1 MKIIHTK
8 LCLSI
13 LFLWPISLCLAQSY
27 SITHFNEKLG
37 FNASTVYNISQDGE
51 GFIWIGTNSGLT
63 RYDGIN
69 FKNFKIEDGLTDL
82 NIFDISIDSNDHI
95 LLHNFSNTL
104 NYYFKGKFY
113 TSQNNPKFYSPQYKK
128 IPLTGFDKIGN
139 SFMTS
144 AYGENYFLYQTLE
157 NGKIV
162 KQKKIQLKPNQ
173 SLSRFFSFDK
183 FYYVF
188 YDQKEAINT
197 HSHYKVYHKTQL
209 VHQGHIGMHA
219 NLLAFSFIKNQLI
232 VSTYTSPSSI
242 IFYKSSPNNLN
253 LEYSQQQ
260 HIKGYTFKNV
270 IPSKNNLFIT
280 VKEGGLLR
288 IDSTGN
294 VEHLLKGKTVNN
306 LLVDNR
312 SNLWVGT
319 DGDGLYYIQKHG
331 MINLDINQ
339 LKISKCVT
347 SLYHANNGKM
357 YAGFNKLSIAEIDPT
372 NNKMIKA
379 YPLSDKKKLVHLKV
393 RKIIQDDQNHLLCAT
408 DECLMKIKL
417 TPHLSSNSTFEIV
430 DPGGSIKDITSLHK
444 NEIWIGT
451 AGGLRL
457 NKKSKVYTTDLTRR
471 VLSLKFD
478 QDSTLWIGTLHG
490 LFYKRKN
497 QSSIEKSPFFFLE
510 SKKINDIYI
519 DRGIIYLATDSGIC
533 LLDKQ
538 NFSLLQFITVQHGLS
553 SNQCQKLTIH
563 NNTIWI
569 ATSAGISKVQL
580 INNGIHYNKI
590 EVFNT
595 NHGLLSNYVNDIE
608 IYNDT
613 IWAATNNGISI
624 FPSEYSPKLYSPT
637 VNIIGA
643 KTNLTE
649 HNTYHHIAIP
659 PDKNNISISFS
670 DMSFRDGNIGR
681 YKYRLKP
688 LTEKWDTTTENVI
701 TYSEL
706 SPNDYV
712 FEVKSINQ
720 NGHSSTKTGQLRFVV
735 LPKYYQTLLFK
746 FCILFI
752 VLTTIGFIL
761 YWKGKMSKRKSYF
774 EKTIAQL
781 ELEAIKAQINPHFIY
796 NCLGSIK
803 TTIVKKENSKAEEQL
818 SIFAKLVRKT
828 LTLSQYNYISIE
840 DEMSY
845 LANYLEMEKVRF
857 KEQLQYSITTH
868 NLDSLDELLIPSML
882 IQPFVEN
889 SVKHGIP
896 ENQEINSIIDLDFTL
911 QGTIIVCT
919 IADNGPGIEKTLANK
934 NTSRTSHGM
943 RITSER
949 AQKYNKLFNT
959 TITITASEKQTGG
972 TLITI
977 KMPFK

>member
-1 MKIIHTK
+1 MKVIYTK
-8 LCLSI
+8 LSLSI
-13 LFLWPISLCLAQSY
+13 LFLWSVSLCLAQSY
-27 SITHFNEKLG
+27 SVTHFNEKLA

-51 GFIWIGTNSGLT
+51 GFIWIGTNSGLI

-69 FKNFKIEDGLTDL
+69 FKHFKIEDGLTDL
-82 NIFDISIDSNDHI
+82 NIFDINIDTSNHV

-104 NYYFKGKFY
+104 NYYYKGKLY
-113 TSQNNPKFYSPQYKK
+113 TSQENTKFSNIKFK
-128 IPLTGFDKIGN
+128 RIPIAEFYVAGN
-139 SFMTS
+139 SFITTD
-144 AYGENYFLYQTLE
+144 YGENYFLYQTLE
-157 NGKIV
+157 NGQIVERRKIW
-162 KQKKIQLKPNQ
+162 LKTGKTIVAIF
-173 SLSRFFSFDK
+173 SLDK
-183 FYYVF
+183 FYYIF
-188 YDQKEAINT
+188 YGQKEDNNT
-197 HSHYKVYHKTQL
+197 NYNVYYKTQL
-209 VHQGHIGMHA
+209 VHQGQIEGFA
-219 NLLAFSFIKNQLI
+219 SLLAFNTIKDQFI
-232 VSTYTSPSSI
+232 VSTSLPPTSI
-242 IFYKSSPNNLN
+242 IFYKSSPDNPN
-253 LEYSQQQ
+253 LEYSYQRY
-260 HIKGYTFKNV
+260 IEGYTIKNV
-270 IPSKNNLFIT
+270 IPCENHLFIT
-280 VKEGGLLR
+280 VKEGGLLK
-288 IDSTGN
+288 IDSNGA

-306 LLVDNR
+306 LLVDNQ

-319 DGDGLYYIQKHG
+319 DGDGLYCLQKHG
-331 MINLDINQ
+331 MTNLGINQ
-339 LKISKCVT
+339 LKISNCVT
-347 SLYHANNGKM
+347 SLYHAKNGKM
-357 YAGFNKLSIAEIDPT
+357 YAGFNKLSVVEIDPT
-372 NNKMIKA
+372 SNQITQV
-379 YPLSDKKKLVHLKV
+379 YHLSNKKKPVHRRV
-393 RKIIQDDQNHLLCAT
+393 RKIIQDDQNHILCAT
-408 DECLMKIKL
+408 DDGLMKIQL
-417 TPHLSSNSTFEIV
+417 TPHLSTKSIFKIV
-430 DPGGSIKDITSLHK
+430 DPGGAIKDITSLQK
-444 NEIWIGT
+444 NEIWIG
-451 AGGLRL
+451 ASGGLRL
-457 NKKSKVYTTDLTRR
+457 NKKSGIYPSDFTRR

-478 QDSTLWIGTLHG
+478 LDSTLWIGTLHG
-490 LFYKRKN
+490 LFYKKKS
-497 QSSIEKSPFFFLE
+497 QSSIRKSSFSFLE

-519 DRGIIYLATDSGIC
+519 LHDIIYLATDSGIC

-553 SNQCQKLTIH
+553 SNQCKKLTIH

-569 ATSAGISKVQL
+569 STSAGISKVEL
-580 INNGIHYNKI
+580 INNGRAYNKI

-595 NHGLLSNYVNDIE
+595 KNGLLSNYVNDIE
-608 IYNDT
+608 VYNDT
-613 IWAATNNGISI
+613 IWAATNDGISI
-624 FPSEYSPKLYSPT
+624 FPSKYSPKLNSPT
-637 VNIIGA
+637 INIIGA

-706 SPNDYV
+706 SPDDYV

-720 NGHSSTKTGQLRFVV
+720 NDHSSTKTGQLKFVV
-735 LPKYYQTLLFK
+735 QPKYYQTLFFK
-746 FCILFI
+746 LCILII
-752 VLTTIGFIL
+752 VLAAISFIL
-761 YWKGKMSKRKSYF
+761 YWKGRMSKRKSYF

-803 TTIVKKENSKAEEQL
+803 ATIIKKENSKAEEQL

-828 LTLSQYNYISIE
+828 LTLSQYNYIPIE
-840 DEMSY
+840 DEISY
-845 LANYLEMEKVRF
+845 LTNYLEMEKVRF

-868 NLDSLDELLIPSML
+868 NLDNLDELLIPSML

-911 QGTIIVCT
+911 QGTIILCT